1 MICLWFIY
9 DLFMSFFMICVW
21 FLGFPLFL
29 IDFPKEVLEIFDFPF
44 AFLRIF
50 LEILDVFLF
59 FIYFFEFSLG
69 ISLKKIKNTNK
80 S

>member
-9 DLFMSFFMICVW
+9 EFFMICAW

-29 IDFPKEVLEIFDFPF
+29 IDFPKEVLEIFDFS
-44 AFLRIF
+44 LIF
-50 LEILDVFLF
+50 LKFFFGIVDFLSYFHLFSWIFLGNLLEI
-59 FIYFFEFSLG
+59 I
-69 ISLKKIKNTNK
+69 KKVKNK